1 MGSLIKNFRS
11 CQNKIL
17 LLSQPTTLNQTLGL
31 KLAVVVVVGNILG
44 SGIYKKVAPM
54 AAELDSAFLVLLC
67 WLLAG
72 IVTLFGTLSSMEL
85 AGMLAD
91 TGGEFV
97 YFKRIYNRFFS
108 YLYGWANLSILK
120 TATIASLGYVFA
132 QSLNEIVVLPSVLSS
147 LHDISLFGVFYPFAN
162 FNIKL
167 VAILLILILTY
178 INTYGIRTGMGL
190 STGLLVMILLG
201 IFLIVFFGLT
211 SSKSD
216 FAPVAQ
222 VPLLKDVG
230 ASAILSAML
239 AAFWGYEG
247 WNSVGFI
254 AGEIKEPRKNIP
266 LSLLFGLLIVIALYM
281 LVNFTYLTL
290 LPISQL
296 TMVYESTNQI
306 AAVEAVKIFWGDNGG
321 IIISTL
327 ILVTVLACTHA
338 SVISSSRI
346 YYAMSNMG
354 MFFTSIGTLN
364 KNRVPQNSLWLQGIW
379 SSVLV
384 LSGTFD
390 QLTDMLVFAAFI
402 FYGATAFGVFV
413 MRVKEP
419 DTPRPYKTWGY
430 PIIPLLYI
438 LFCVALIGNTLITK
452 PREALIGIFLVG
464 TGIPFYFYFRKSINS
479 Q

>member
-1 MGSLIKNFRS
+1 MSS
-11 CQNKIL
+11 T
-17 LLSQPTTLNQTLGL
+17 PTLNRSLGL
-31 KLAVVVVVGNILG
+31 RLAVVVVVGNILG

-54 AAELDSAFLVLLC
+54 AAELDNGFMVLLC

-108 YLYGWANLSILK
+108 YLYGWSNLAILK
-120 TATIASLGYVFA
+120 TATISSLAYVFA
-132 QSLNEIVVLPSVLSS
+132 QSLNEIVTIPILMAGLEEW
-147 LHDISLFGVFYPFAN
+147 SLFGLFYPLAD
-162 FNIKL
+162 FNIKF
-167 VAILLILILTY
+167 VAIALILVLTY
-178 INTYGIRTGMGL
+178 FNTFGIRTGVGL
-190 STGLLVMILLG
+190 STALLVMIMLG
-201 IFLIVFFGLT
+201 IGIIVLFGLT
-211 SSKSD
+211 SQQSN
-216 FAPVAQ
+216 PGLIAQ
-222 VPLLKDVG
+222 LPKPNEVG
-230 ASAILSAML
+230 FGAILTAML

-247 WNSVGFI
+247 WNSVGFV

-266 LSLLFGLLIVIALYM
+266 LSLLYGLLIVIVVYLLA
-281 LVNFTYLTL
+281 NFTYLTL
-290 LPISQL
+290 LPIEQL
-296 TMVYESTNQI
+296 NSIYNSTNQI
-306 AAVEAVKIFWGDNGG
+306 AAVEAVKVFWGDRGG
-321 IIISTL
+321 LIISCL

-346 YYAMSNMG
+346 YYAMGQRG
-354 MFFTSIGTLN
+354 MLPSAIGLLN
-364 KNRVPQNSLWLQGIW
+364 KSRAPRNSLWLQGIW

-413 MRVKEP
+413 MRWKEP
-419 DTPRPYKTWGY
+419 LLHRPYKAWGY
-430 PIIPLLYI
+430 PVVPALYV
-438 LFCVALIGNTLITK
+438 LFCVALIVNTISAR
-452 PREALIGIFLVG
+452 PREAIIGLALVG
-464 TGIPFYFYFRKSINS
+464 LGIPLFFYFRKGME

>member
-1 MGSLIKNFRS
+1 MSL
-11 CQNKIL
+11 
-17 LLSQPTTLNQTLGL
+17 TLNRTLGL

-67 WLLAG
+67 WALAG
-72 IVTLFGTLSSMEL
+72 VVTLFGTLSSMEL

-108 YLYGWANLSILK
+108 YLYGWSNLAILK
-120 TATIASLGYVFA
+120 TATIASLAYVFA
-132 QSLNEIVVLPSVLSS
+132 QSLNGIVEIPVVLESLSDFS
-147 LHDISLFGVFYPFAN
+147 ILGVFYPFAD
-162 FNIKL
+162 FNVK
-167 VAILLILILTY
+167 VVSILLILVLTY
-178 INTYGIRTGMGL
+178 FNTFGIRTGMGL
-190 STGLLVMILLG
+190 STALLILILLG

-211 SSKSD
+211 SPASD
-216 FAPVAQ
+216 VTPVLQ
-222 VPLLKDVG
+222 ISTKTVG
-230 ASAILSAML
+230 FSAILTAML

-247 WNSVGFI
+247 WNSVGFV

-266 LSLLFGLLIVIALYM
+266 LSLLFGLLIVIALYL

-290 LPISQL
+290 LSVTQL
-296 TMVYESTNQI
+296 TSVNESANQI
-306 AAVEAVKIFWGDNGG
+306 AAVEAVKVFWGERGG
-321 IIISTL
+321 VVISTL

-354 MFFTSIGTLN
+354 MFFSPIGSLN
-364 KNRVPQNSLWLQGIW
+364 KARVPRNSLWLQGIW
-379 SSVLV
+379 SSLLV

-419 DTPRPYKTWGY
+419 NTHRPYKTWGY
-430 PIIPLLYI
+430 PIVPALYV
-438 LFCVALIGNTLITK
+438 LFCVALIINTIATR
-452 PREALIGIFLVG
+452 PREAAIGLFLIAA
-464 TGIPFYFYFRKSINS
+464 GIPLFFYFKKGIK
-479 Q
+479 

>member
-1 MGSLIKNFRS
+1 
-11 CQNKIL
+11 
-17 LLSQPTTLNQTLGL
+17 
-31 KLAVVVVVGNILG
+31 
-44 SGIYKKVAPM
+44 M

-132 QSLNEIVVLPSVLSS
+132 QSLNEIVAIPSLLSS
-147 LHDISLFGVFYPFAN
+147 LHDFNLFGVFYPFAD

-167 VAILLILILTY
+167 VAILLILLLTY

-216 FAPVAQ
+216 FAPVLQ
-222 VPLLKDVG
+222 TPPLKDVG
-230 ASAILSAML
+230 VSAILTAML

-266 LSLLFGLLIVIALYM
+266 LSLLIGLLIVIVLYL
-281 LVNFTYLTL
+281 LVNFTYLSL
-290 LPISQL
+290 LPVGQL
-296 TMVYESTNQI
+296 NDINSSANLI
-306 AAVEAVKIFWGDNGG
+306 AAVEAVKVFWGEIGG
-321 IIISTL
+321 IVISTL

-354 MFFTSIGTLN
+354 MFFSPIGALN
-364 KNRVPQNSLWLQGIW
+364 KHRVPQNSLWLQGIW
-379 SSVLV
+379 SSLLV

-402 FYGATAFGVFV
+402 FYGSTAFGVFV

-430 PIIPLLYI
+430 PVIPALYV
-438 LFCVALIGNTLITK
+438 LFCVVFIGNTLLTQ
-452 PREALIGIFLVG
+452 PREAIIGIFLVA
-464 TGIPFYFYFRKSINS
+464 TGIPFYFYFRKSMNS

>member
-1 MGSLIKNFRS
+1 M
-11 CQNKIL
+11 NK
-17 LLSQPTTLNQTLGL
+17 PATTLNQSLGL

-132 QSLNEIVVLPSVLSS
+132 QSLNEIVAIPSILSS
-147 LHDISLFGVFYPFAN
+147 LQEFSLFGVFYPFAD
-162 FNIKL
+162 FNIKV

-216 FAPVAQ
+216 FAPVVQ
-222 VPLLKDVG
+222 VPPLKDVSI
-230 ASAILSAML
+230 SALLTAML

-290 LPISQL
+290 LPINQL
-296 TMVYESTNQI
+296 TMVYKSTNQI

-364 KNRVPQNSLWLQGIW
+364 KNRVPHNSLWLQGIW
-379 SSVLV
+379 SSLLV

-430 PIIPLLYI
+430 PVIPALYV
-438 LFCVALIGNTLITK
+438 LFCVVFIGNTLLTK
-452 PREALIGIFLVG
+452 PREAMIGIFLVA
-464 TGIPFYFYFRKSINS
+464 TGIPFYFYFRKSMNS